1 MAGRV
6 TRLQGTPACP
16 LRHSAFLPCL
26 FDPLP
31 ALVLP
36 AQTQDRMTENMKE
49 CLAQTKAAMG
59 DMVTVVKTEVCS
71 PLRDQE
77 YGQPW

>member
-6 TRLQGTPACP
+6 TRLHGTPRLP
-16 LRHSAFLPCL
+16 SRHSPLFPCL

-36 AQTQDRMTENMKE
+36 SRPQDRMTENMKE
-49 CLAQTKAAMG
+49 CLAQTKAAVG
-59 DMVTVVKTEVCS
+59 EMVTVVKTEVCS

-77 YGQPW
+77 CGQPW